1 MKIIITENK
10 INKLKHLV
18 KSDGVK
24 YVSEQMGGFD
34 TFCKVFNIEGF
45 MDFLH
50 LFNDLDVVPSEEVEY
65 WTLFRYKKGNNLMIY
80 DRKSKEVYISYRE
93 IWSFLEDKFGLKYS
107 DIQGVTKKWLGE
119 VYNLRGITT
128 VKLEDEN
135 KTMLGEVYNLRGITT
150 STSKTGSTSSL
161 GEVYNLRGITTAE
174 IIPHYHTSG
183 WVRSTI

>member
-18 KSDGVK
+18 KSDGVR

-34 TFCKVFNIEGF
+34 TFCKVFNIESP

-50 LFNDLDVVPSEEVEY
+50 LFDDLEQVQSEKNEH
-65 WTLFRYKKGNNLMIY
+65 WTLFRHKKGNNLMIY
-80 DRKSKEVYISYRE
+80 DIKSKVVYFNYDE
-93 IWSFLEDKFGLKYS
+93 IWSFLEDKFGLKYF

-128 VKLEDEN
+128 RDSRRLSP
-135 KTMLGEVYNLRGITT
+135 Y
-150 STSKTGSTSSL
+150 
-161 GEVYNLRGITTAE
+161 
-174 IIPHYHTSG
+174 PC